1 MIIVNLG
8 LRTLLKHI
16 RLTLVLSLAVG
27 VPFMSFMLIQA
38 YQAGLAARFSVSL
51 TENLVVQTDG
61 SFGEFYGSRLPASLG
76 ADLLAKGAGPL
87 IPEIHTVIG
96 TTQQDAVLL
105 RGLPLEDLLRV
116 EQIRIIAGRP
126 LLPGDP
132 ARLTMIGMRL
142 ADTRGLLPGDNL
154 SIRGRDFRVVGIFEA
169 GTYAGNEAWVSLA
182 DAQTLLGWSSD
193 VSVYLVPAGGVLKA
207 GDVLP
212 GGVSVVRQGDSSAT
226 LLHEWDRLFN
236 LVYLVINALGAVA
249 AISLASALWR
259 LAWLQRHELAI
270 LRSLGFGKASL
281 TIYLL
286 CQAAAIS
293 LLGIL
298 EGELGALVIG
308 AMNKIGSS
316 GISIDASFDPRV
328 LLASFAFAL
337 LITLVG
343 SIIPVLWFN
352 RLNLST
358 LLRSE

>member
-126 LLPGDP
+126 LPGAP
-132 ARLTMIGMRL
+132 A
-142 ADTRGLLPGDNL
+142 P
-154 SIRGRDFRVVGIFEA
+154 
-169 GTYAGNEAWVSLA
+169 
-182 DAQTLLGWSSD
+182 
-193 VSVYLVPAGGVLKA
+193 PAGRRRHDDGRRQCRGV
-207 GDVLP
+207 
-212 GGVSVVRQGDSSAT
+212 
-226 LLHEWDRLFN
+226 EWPPP
-236 LVYLVINALGAVA
+236 
-249 AISLASALWR
+249 
-259 LAWLQRHELAI
+259 
-270 LRSLGFGKASL
+270 
-281 TIYLL
+281 
-286 CQAAAIS
+286 
-293 LLGIL
+293 
-298 EGELGALVIG
+298 
-308 AMNKIGSS
+308 
-316 GISIDASFDPRV
+316 PRRWP
-328 LLASFAFAL
+328 A
-337 LITLVG
+337 
-343 SIIPVLWFN
+343 
-352 RLNLST
+352 
-358 LLRSE
+358 